1 MFSFKS
7 NINAIVIEAVENY
20 ERYVR
25 MINTN
30 LIPPSIIYLF
40 LSKINKE
47 NGTTIYLSC
56 WVISSSFLYY
66 YLLYHSLNVTFLL
79 QPSYLSKNL
88 ILQSLIFCLLRVTI
102 HYIVLFLP
110 GKNLE
115 ISVYS
120 LRKWDQELKSY

>member
-56 WVISSSFLYY
+56 
-66 YLLYHSLNVTFLL
+66 
-79 QPSYLSKNL
+79 
-88 ILQSLIFCLLRVTI
+88 
-102 HYIVLFLP
+102 
-110 GKNLE
+110 
-115 ISVYS
+115 
-120 LRKWDQELKSY
+120 